1 MDQMALDEYT
11 PTSKNSWK
19 ENENDDQK
27 DSVAFPCSQWTA
39 RQTRTSPT
47 QDGASTVVM
56 HVTFQVEGT
65 PVGKGRPK
73 FARRGNFVST
83 YTPTK
88 TRDYEDLI
96 KIAAKQ
102 AMGSSEPLKTPVA
115 AYIYITVPIPQSYP
129 KKRFKACLE
138 GLERPCKKPD
148 CDNILQAYFDAM
160 NKSVYDDDSQI
171 VEIYSKKVYGTI
183 GMVEVL
189 IKEDL
194 G

>member
-1 MDQMALDEYT
+1 MALMALDEYT
-11 PTSKNSWK
+11 PISKNSWK
-19 ENENDDQK
+19 ENANDDQENSMAVS
-27 DSVAFPCSQWTA
+27 DLQRQTC
-39 RQTRTSPT
+39 QTRTNPT

-56 HVTFQVEGT
+56 HVTFKVEAT

-96 KIAAKQ
+96 KVAAKQ
-102 AMGSSEPLKTPVA
+102 AMGTNEPLKTPVA

-148 CDNILQAYFDAM
+148 IDNIIKAYLDAM
-160 NKSVYDDDSQI
+160 NGIVYDDDTQVVSLH
-171 VEIYSKKVYGTI
+171 STKVYGTV
-183 GMVEVL
+183 GLVDVL
-189 IKEDL
+189 VKEDME
-194 G
+194 